1 LPGTFA
7 SFFGLVS
14 VTKKKGFY
22 TMPTS
27 LVKPRIGKQVN
38 DEHALKQL
46 GKIKLYYTI
55 TIIHQLS
62 IYTSMKYSIF
72 LLKIFSACPQFFR
85 HPVCQ

>member
-1 LPGTFA
+1 LPTSTRQGWKDLPGTNAPA
-7 SFFGLVS
+7 SLAWMS

-46 GKIKLYYTI
+46 GKLKLYYTI

-62 IYTSMKYSIF
+62 IYTSMKHS
-72 LLKIFSACPQFFR
+72 LL
-85 HPVCQ
+85 